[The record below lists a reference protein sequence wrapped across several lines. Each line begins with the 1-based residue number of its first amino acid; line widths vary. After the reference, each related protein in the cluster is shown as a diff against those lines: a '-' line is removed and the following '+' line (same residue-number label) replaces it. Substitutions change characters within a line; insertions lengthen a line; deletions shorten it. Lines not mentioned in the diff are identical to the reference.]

1 MGNLY
6 QHCPH
11 CCHHHQLNLAFVVLV
26 IVDDC
31 PGVEGSWMMID
42 IELAEIGIEVG
53 YLVVDVHPEIEGSWS
68 WTIDVTLVEM
78 EIEVMHGY
86 LAGY

>member
-1 MGNLY
+1 M
-6 QHCPH
+6 
-11 CCHHHQLNLAFVVLV
+11 

-42 IELAEIGIEVG
+42 VELVEIGTKVG
-53 YLVVDVHPEIEGSWS
+53 YLVVDVHSEIEGSWS
-68 WTIDVTLVEM
+68 WMIDMMLVEM
-78 EIEVMHGY
+78 EIEVGHGY

>member
-1 MGNLY
+1 MGNSY
-6 QHCPH
+6 QHRPH
-11 CCHHHQLNLAFVVLV
+11 HCHHHQLNLAFAVLV

-68 WTIDVTLVEM
+68 WMINMTLVEM
-78 EIEVMHGY
+78 EIEVGHGY